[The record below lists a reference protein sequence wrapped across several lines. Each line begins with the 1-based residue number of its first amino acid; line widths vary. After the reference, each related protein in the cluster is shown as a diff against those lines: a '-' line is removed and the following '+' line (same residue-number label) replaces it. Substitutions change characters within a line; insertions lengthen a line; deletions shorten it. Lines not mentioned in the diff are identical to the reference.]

1 MIFGRIDEV
10 DGHFVA
16 TRFAA
21 GLVPTG
27 CVYIAQSGSR
37 SKLPGSGEG
46 IAIPKDTRS
55 IVIGYGRVWVPVLAL
70 GLPVLLLAL
79 GAGVPAPT
87 WIATV
92 LLLGVAGLAW
102 RAGRLSGE
110 ELAHLRLLGTVTG
123 LKIDP
128 SRLSA
133 QMRDAKRD
141 SLGDLMDKGGIP
153 MTADGILEVLDDIPA
168 PAMPLVYGYCRYA
181 GDDGSWQTCAAH
193 VYHRHLENESI

>member
-16 TRFAA
+16 TRFFA
-21 GLVPTG
+21 GLIPTG
-27 CVYIAQSGSR
+27 CVYIARSGSR

-46 IAIPKDTRS
+46 IAIPRDTRS

-70 GLPVLLLAL
+70 ALPILLLVL

-87 WIATV
+87 WFATFA
-92 LLLGVAGLAW
+92 LLGIALIAW

-128 SRLSA
+128 SRLTP

-141 SLGDLMDKGGIP
+141 SLADLMDKGGIP
-153 MTADGILEVLDDIPA
+153 TTAEGIIEVLDEIPA

-181 GDDGSWQTCAAH
+181 GNDEVWQSCAAH
-193 VYHRHLENESI
+193 VYQRHVENESA

>member
-1 MIFGRIDEV
+1 MILGRIDEV

-27 CVYIAQSGSR
+27 CVYIARSGSR

-46 IAIPKDTRS
+46 IAIPGDTRS
-55 IVIGYGRVWVPVLAL
+55 IVIAYGRVWVPVLAVA
-70 GLPVLLLAL
+70 LPVLLLVL
-79 GAGVPAPT
+79 GVGIPAPT
-87 WIATV
+87 WIATA
-92 LLLGVAGLAW
+92 LLLGVALFAW
-102 RAGRLSGE
+102 RAGRLSEE

-128 SRLSA
+128 SRLTP

-153 MTADGILEVLDDIPA
+153 LSADGILEVLDEIPA

-181 GDDGSWQTCAAH
+181 GDDESWQTCAGLVYQRH
-193 VYHRHLENESI
+193 VENEAI